1 MARSVSVPFE
11 EVLKQLEEEFDA
23 VEREY
28 QGIDEIQ
35 DDSDSERESTSPNGG
50 DFQSFSA
57 EEECNHRDDD
67 PLISFENSSDDFEEN
82 AIVERFIAETCWC
95 QLGPQQTA
103 CSVQLSRK
111 TMELTRNNCHQM
123 TRQQLYL
130 VILSQLNALRT
141 NKEEVP
147 SSYQG
152 DPSKFRPYTMFYM
165 HGMKI

>member
-35 DDSDSERESTSPNGG
+35 DDGDSERESTSPNGE

-57 EEECNHRDDD
+57 EEDCDRRNDD
-67 PLISFENSSDDFEEN
+67 PIISVENSSDDLEEN
-82 AIVERFIAETCWC
+82 AIVECFIAETCRC

-103 CSVQLSRK
+103 CSVQLLRK
-111 TMELTRNNCHQM
+111 TMELTRNNCHQK
-123 TRQQLYL
+123 TRQ
-130 VILSQLNALRT
+130 
-141 NKEEVP
+141 
-147 SSYQG
+147 
-152 DPSKFRPYTMFYM
+152 
-165 HGMKI
+165 